1 MKGQIK
7 QAYSNL
13 REPITDILKI
23 KALWKVRKL
32 AHALTFQFSY
42 HPESSFWILC
52 LHDSLQ
58 EFSVRKLV
66 KKLHTTPQASEP
78 VRRGVWGEMG
88 KC

>member
-7 QAYSNL
+7 QAYSNI
-13 REPITDILKI
+13 REPTTDFLKI

-32 AHALTFQFSY
+32 AQALTFQFSY
-42 HPESSFWILC
+42 HSESSFWILC

-66 KKLHTTPQASEP
+66 KKLRTTPQASEP
-78 VRRGVWGEMG
+78 VRRGVRSEME